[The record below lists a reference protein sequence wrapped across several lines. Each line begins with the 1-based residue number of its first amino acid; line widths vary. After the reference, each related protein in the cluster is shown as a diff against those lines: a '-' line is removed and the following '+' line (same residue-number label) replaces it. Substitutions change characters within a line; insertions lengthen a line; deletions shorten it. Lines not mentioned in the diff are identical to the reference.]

1 MSVFNSS
8 TPQTGSKKLTR
19 LMKRAESKMAP
30 HIDKFLSPD
39 GMMAGLLI
47 SGAAA
52 IAAQSKGSKKHLRRA
67 TKEASK
73 ISGIPLDAL
82 TAHAECSL
90 AMCKMSNQMQRTSP
104 FVGGDN
110 E

>member
-1 MSVFNSS
+1 MSAF
-8 TPQTGSKKLTR
+8 TETKRQGPSKKLQR

-30 HIDKFLSPD
+30 HMDKFQSPD

-52 IAAQSKGSKKHLRRA
+52 IAAQDKGSKKHLRQA
-67 TKEASK
+67 IKEASK
-73 ISGIPLDAL
+73 MSGIPLGAMN
-82 TAHAECSL
+82 AYAETSL
-90 AMCKMSNQMQRTSP
+90 AMCKMSVQMQRTTPS
-104 FVGGDN
+104 VGGDD

>member
-8 TPQTGSKKLTR
+8 TPQSGSKKITR

-30 HIDKFLSPD
+30 HMDKLQSPD

-52 IAAQSKGSKKHLRRA
+52 IAAQSKGSKKPLKQA
-67 TKEASK
+67 IKEASK
-73 ISGIPLDAL
+73 MSGIPLGAM

-90 AMCKMSNQMQRTSP
+90 AMCKMSIQMQRSTP
-104 FVGGDN
+104 FMGGDN

>member
-1 MSVFNSS
+1 MS
-8 TPQTGSKKLTR
+8 TLTEARQKGPPKKLQR

-30 HIDKFLSPD
+30 HMDIFQSPD

-47 SGAAA
+47 SGTAA
-52 IAAQSKGSKKHLRRA
+52 IVAQGNGSKKDLRLA
-67 TKEASK
+67 AKEASK
-73 ISGIPLDAL
+73 MSGIPLGAM

-90 AMCKMSNQMQRTSP
+90 AMCKMSAQVQRTSP
-104 FVGGDN
+104 SMGGDN